1 MQTEQLKEKKVKD
14 LREIAKELDI
24 TGRHDMNKGA
34 LILAILEK
42 RQLKEEIQVSVDY
55 GEGESVT
62 HTEIVEVKPVL
73 NGIEIKEK
81 KINEAEQGTL
91 VAYRDVFGN
100 VKSAAIESRN
110 KKKKMLKLKTKYG
123 MEFIVKYEDVV
134 WVKDRAF
141 WPKKVYMAFK
151 KLTEEEYDARA
162 KNKEDEPT
170 S

>member
-1 MQTEQLKEKKVKD
+1 MQTEKLETKKVKD

-34 LILAILEK
+34 LILAIIEK
-42 RQLKEEIQVSVDY
+42 RQNKEEVQVAVDF
-55 GEGESVT
+55 GKGESVT
-62 HTEIVEVKPVL
+62 HTETVEVKPVI
-73 NGIEIKEK
+73 NGIQIKEN
-81 KINEAEQGTL
+81 KINEAEQGAL

-123 MEFIVKYEDVV
+123 MEFIVKYEDIV
-134 WVKDRAF
+134 WVKDRKF

-151 KLTEEEYDARA
+151 NLTEEEYDARA
-162 KNKEDEPT
+162 NKNKDEPT